1 MAGPELTKT
10 EAVTVRRLTERASYS
25 RAEADAILD
34 EALIAHVGISVDGQP
49 FVIPMV
55 LGRDGDWLVLHGS
68 VASRLLRT
76 LDDGVPVCVTVTH
89 VDDLVVSRSWF
100 HMSMNY
106 RSVVIIG
113 VAERVR
119 DPEDARRA
127 LACVVNHA
135 VPGRSEEARPPS
147 DVELAQ
153 TAVLRVP
160 IDTASVK
167 VRTGGPLEEPGD
179 LELPIWAGLIPIRT
193 SFGTPVDDGA
203 LLDGVEVPPSLAAYR
218 RPGPVRS

>member
-1 MAGPELTKT
+1 MATPELTKT
-10 EAVTVRRLTERASYS
+10 DAVTVRRKTERANYS
-25 RAEADAILD
+25 RAAANAILD

-55 LGRDGDWLVLHGS
+55 LGRDDDHIVLHGS

-76 LDDGVPVCVTVTH
+76 LDDGVPVCVTVTL

-106 RSVVIIG
+106 RSVVIVG

-119 DPEDARRA
+119 DAEEARRA
-127 LACVVNHA
+127 LACVVNHV
-135 VPGRSEEARPPS
+135 VPGRTEEARPPS
-147 DVELAQ
+147 DAELRQ
-153 TAVLRVP
+153 TTVLRLP

-167 VRTGGPLEEPGD
+167 VRTGGPVEEPDD
-179 LELPIWAGLIPIRT
+179 LELSIWAGLVPVRT
-193 SFGTPVDDGA
+193 TFGTPTGDDA
-203 LLDGVEVPPSLAAYR
+203 LLEGVVVPPSLVSYR
-218 RPGPVRS
+218 RPGVSS

>member
-10 EAVTVRRLTERASYS
+10 DAVTVRRLTERASYS
-25 RAEADAILD
+25 RAEAYAILD

-55 LGRDGDWLVLHGS
+55 LGRDGDCLVLHGS

-76 LDDGVPVCVTVTH
+76 LDDGVAVCVTVTH

-119 DPEDARRA
+119 DRDEARRA

-135 VPGRSEEARPPS
+135 VPGRTEEARPPS
-147 DVELAQ
+147 DAELAQ

-167 VRTGGPLEEPGD
+167 VRTGGPREEPAD
-179 LELPIWAGLIPIRT
+179 LELPIWAGLVPIQT
-193 SFGTPVDDGA
+193 SFGMPTGDDA
-203 LLDGVEVPPSLAAYR
+203 LLDGVAVPPSLVAYR
-218 RPGPVRS
+218 RPGAAPS